1 VLSRLKLDREVSKW
15 QFLKKSKPTPENVF
29 PMRSDITIKK
39 QLYRQRGPARYI
51 YELYILKSKNFN
63 GELKKLF
70 LNENLKSGSTMI
82 DFVNSDED
90 FETPPPV
97 PHAQSR

>member
-1 VLSRLKLDREVSKW
+1 MAV
-15 QFLKKSKPTPENVF
+15 FKKVKTNTGKRIPDAV
-29 PMRSDITIKK
+29 RHHDKK

-63 GELKKLF
+63 RELKKLF